1 MDALAF
7 PFRFVAQRAV
17 RVDDA
22 SELFAAQMIAAAIQ
36 TKLGELPITVDFGS
50 NDSAFI
56 SFDEGNLLR
65 TIANYTDNIIIDDI
79 KRNINADQTISV
91 TVEFSLT
98 EE

>member
-22 SELFAAQMIAAAIQ
+22 SERFAAQLIAAAVQ

-50 NDSAFI
+50 SDSTFMA
-56 SFDEGNLLR
+56 FDEGNLLR
-65 TIANYTDNIIIDDI
+65 TIANYTDNIVIDDI
-79 KRNINADQTISV
+79 KRTVNADHTIAV

>member
-22 SELFAAQMIAAAIQ
+22 SEYFAAQMIAAAVRTQ
-36 TKLGELPITVDFGS
+36 LGELPITVDFGS
-50 NDSAFI
+50 KDSAFS

-65 TIANYTDNIIIDDI
+65 TISQYTDNIIIDSISKKI
-79 KRNINADQTISV
+79 KPNQTVSV
-91 TVEFSLT
+91 EIEFSLS
-98 EE
+98 EG